1 MYQDPKYSNREFKIV
16 NELDHP
22 NCIKVHNY
30 FFSNKEDS
38 DDVFLNLVM
47 DYLPDTLYKI
57 LRFYY
62 KHNNDFPNALGKI
75 YSY

>member
-1 MYQDPKYSNREFKIV
+1 MK
-16 NELDHP
+16 ELDHP
-22 NCIKVHNY
+22 NCIKVHTH
-30 FFSNKEDS
+30 FFSKKEDS
-38 DDVFLNLVM
+38 EDIFLNLVM

-62 KHNNDFPNALGKI
+62 KRGNEFPNALGKI

>member
-1 MYQDPKYSNREFKIV
+1 MV
-16 NELDHP
+16 ELNHP

-30 FFSNKEDS
+30 FFSKKDES
-38 DDVFLNLVM
+38 GQIFLNLVM
-47 DYLPDTLYKI
+47 DYIPDTLYKI

-62 KHNNDFPNALGKI
+62 KKSVDFPTALGKI